1 MLAAAPCVPNVEYT
15 QTLQRSQ
22 KLPGPPA
29 GAPVLEVE
37 PQDTTVRSGDDVAL
51 QCQATG
57 EPAPTIEWLRAGR
70 TLRASRRLR
79 TLPDGSLWLKRVE
92 VGDAGV
98 YECIA
103 HNLLGSATAQA
114 LLVVR
119 GRGHPSPDLQGQR
132 GAALHRG
139 LLMHLAH
146 WGPGLLPCP
155 SLIPSLSHRQHEPAW
170 RPLCV
175 ILPSL
180 SVYSGGD

>member
-1 MLAAAPCVPNVEYT
+1 M
-15 QTLQRSQ
+15 
-22 KLPGPPA
+22 
-29 GAPVLEVE
+29 
-37 PQDTTVRSGDDVAL
+37 TVRSGDDVAL

-92 VGDAGV
+92 AGDAGV

-103 HNLLGSATAQA
+103 HNLLGSAMARA

-119 GRGHPSPDLQGQR
+119 GRGRPSPDLQGQR
-132 GAALHRG
+132 GALLYRG
-139 LLMHLAH
+139 LLMRLAH

-155 SLIPSLSHRQHEPAW
+155 PLIPSLSHRRSMNQPGGPSVSSCPACLQSGRLSLRGAVCRLLDRGPW
-170 RPLCV
+170 LFPLRWHRRV
-175 ILPSL
+175 SSAPFTSP
-180 SVYSGGD
+180 